1 MHRRGARAD
10 GEGGDVRG
18 DGRHGAGGGRAQA
31 LRKAAVTAEL
41 LAETGA
47 GKEIKRL
54 SKQGENAD
62 VAAGGDGGRQRVEAR
77 GDGLKRGVEGL
88 FAD

>member
-1 MHRRGARAD
+1 MVRAATSAGAGDAARAVD
-10 GEGGDVRG
+10 
-18 DGRHGAGGGRAQA
+18 ALKA
-31 LRKAAVTAEL
+31 LRKVTVTAEL

-62 VAAGGDGGRQRVEAR
+62 VAAAATAVVNAW
-77 GDGLKRGVEGL
+77 KRAVMG
-88 FAD
+88 